1 METLQDTIEA
11 FAIQTQVKWHPEMYG
26 NYNSESQGNIGA
38 TEWLYIFIAIL
49 MLYIIGAAII
59 GSIKKSKK

>member
-11 FAIQTQVKWHPEMYG
+11 FAIQTQMEWHPEMYG
-26 NYNSESQGNIGA
+26 NSESDDKLGE

-49 MLYIIGAAII
+49 ILYVIGAAII
-59 GSIKKSKK
+59 GSIKKSEK